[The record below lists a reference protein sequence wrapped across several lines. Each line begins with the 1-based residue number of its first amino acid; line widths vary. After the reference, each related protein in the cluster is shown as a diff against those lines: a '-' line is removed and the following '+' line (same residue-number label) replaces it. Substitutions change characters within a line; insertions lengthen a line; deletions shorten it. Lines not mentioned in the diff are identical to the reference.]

1 MPLKPFVRVN
11 WMSVNWIYTKVSR
24 SWNKPFSSS
33 IYSPTIL
40 NYASI
45 VGTKEHGF
53 GKMSMVE
60 ETLTL
65 AISPLGLHSPLRP
78 CPPNPVEILYLWLAR
93 LKWQQVR
100 LVHAFTPY
108 GHPSAVPSRPL
119 FRDMDEDK
127 GAGPFSP
134 AHQGNGAPAISL

>member
-11 WMSVNWIYTKVSR
+11 WMSVNWIHTKVSR

-45 VGTKEHGF
+45 VGTNVHGF

-60 ETLTL
+60 EML
-65 AISPLGLHSPLRP
+65 ACCLSP
-78 CPPNPVEILYLWLAR
+78 EA
-93 LKWQQVR
+93 
-100 LVHAFTPY
+100 A
-108 GHPSAVPSRPL
+108 
-119 FRDMDEDK
+119 
-127 GAGPFSP
+127 
-134 AHQGNGAPAISL
+134 